1 MRTNG
6 GLSQNSRLARA
17 AIVLLV
23 AIAQFGC
30 GSSDGIPRVIVNGK
44 VTHAGQAVEC
54 GQIRFIPQDVPA
66 PVTIAPVQAGSYRC
80 DHAGG
85 VPVGTHRVEILAW
98 NPQDPQPKGPGEK
111 PRRQL
116 LPAQYN
122 KQSQLVCTI
131 EVHDGPVQKDFAL
144 E

>member
-1 MRTNG
+1 
-6 GLSQNSRLARA
+6 
-17 AIVLLV
+17 
-23 AIAQFGC
+23 
-30 GSSDGIPRVIVNGK
+30 
-44 VTHAGQAVEC
+44 VEC

-66 PVTIAPVQAGSYRC
+66 PVTIAPVEAGDYRC
-80 DHAGG
+80 ELAGG

-116 LPAQYN
+116 LPKQYN